1 MLIHYL
7 AIGVS
12 RKEFYHSTLANLRDF
27 DDAYKLRRKIEDER
41 DYLVGVYAYEAVST
55 AIANAFRQK
64 GAKLIEYRDKPIL
77 VEIEEREH
85 LKHLTDEEKQVHI
98 DNLFAMLGQMQTRFE
113 QNKTER
119 S

>member
-1 MLIHYL
+1 MIHYL

-12 RKEFYHSTLANLRDF
+12 KHDFYHSTLVGLRDY
-27 DDAYKLRRKIEDER
+27 DEAYKLRRKIQDER
-41 DYLVGVYAYEAVST
+41 DYFVGIYTYEAVSI
-55 AIANAFRQK
+55 AIGNAFRSK
-64 GAKLIEYRDKPIL
+64 GSKPYTYRDKSITAEL
-77 VEIEEREH
+77 EEKEH

-113 QNKTER
+113 QNQSKP